1 MEILIIA
8 FLLILN
14 GLFAMYEIA
23 LVSSSKARLE
33 TLSQRGDKR
42 ATTILKML
50 QQPEK
55 ILSTIQV
62 GITLI
67 GIVSGAFGGIAL
79 SDDLA
84 LLLQGYPLLAPF
96 AGTLSVIIVI
106 GLITY
111 FSLVIGELVPK
122 SLALSNPEKIAIFL
136 TPFIVFLT
144 KLAFPF
150 VWLLTVSTVLVKKLM
165 GMNVSSERTMTE
177 DELKF
182 LLKQGSDQ
190 GIIDEQETRMIKD
203 VFRFTDKK
211 ANELMTH
218 RMDVA
223 YLLTDSSREDALK
236 LIAEARFSRYL
247 LCNKSIENVTGIVAV
262 KDLIALLNDNEDF
275 NLQKVASPPLFIP
288 ESMSATRLLET
299 FRHKKTNFGIVVSEY
314 GAVEGIITLHDLT
327 EAILGELPEENEE
340 VEYSLVKRQ
349 DGSYLVDGSMNVYDF
364 MDKMG
369 ILSYDDIENEGF
381 TTLGG
386 LTMHMLGKVPS
397 EGDFFVYKEYRFE
410 VVDMDNSRVDK
421 LLIIKERDVL
431 LRS

>member
-1 MEILIIA
+1 MEILVIA
-8 FLLILN
+8 LLLLLN

-23 LVSSSKARLE
+23 LVSSSRARLE
-33 TLSQRGDKR
+33 TLSQKGDKR
-42 ATTILKML
+42 ARTILNLL

-67 GIVSGAFGGIAL
+67 GIVSGAYGGIAL

-84 LLLQGYPLLAPF
+84 LILSGYPLLEPY
-96 AGTLSVIIVI
+96 AGTLSIITVI

-122 SLALSNPEKIAIFL
+122 SLALSNPEKIALFL
-136 TPFIVFLT
+136 TPFIVLLT
-144 KLAFPF
+144 RIAYPF
-150 VWLLTVSTVLVKKLM
+150 VWTLSISTVLVKKMM
-165 GMNVSSERTMTE
+165 GMNTSKERTITE

-190 GIIDEQETRMIKD
+190 GVIDEQETQMIRD

-211 ANELMTH
+211 AVELMTH
-218 RMDVA
+218 RKDVA
-223 YLLTDSSREDALK
+223 FMLTTMTKEETLAL
-236 LIAEARFSRYL
+236 ISEERFSRYL
-247 LCNKSIENVTGIVAV
+247 LCKGSIEHVTGIVAV
-262 KDLIALLNDNEDF
+262 KDIITLLGNEIEFELNRIATP
-275 NLQKVASPPLFIP
+275 ALFIP
-288 ESMSATRLLET
+288 ESMSANRVLGI
-299 FRHKKTNFGIVVSEY
+299 FREQKTNFGVVVSEY

-340 VEYSLVKRQ
+340 AEFNLVVRH
-349 DGSYLVDGSMNVYDF
+349 DGSILVDGSMNIDDF

-369 ILSYDDIENEGF
+369 ILSYPEIMNEGF

-386 LTMHMLGKVPS
+386 LAMHFLDKVPV
-397 EGDFFVYKEYRFE
+397 EGDFFYYKDYRFE

-421 LLIIKERDVL
+421 ILVKKMEG
-431 LRS
+431 SE

>member
-1 MEILIIA
+1 MEILVIA
-8 FLLILN
+8 LLLLLN

-33 TLSQRGDKR
+33 TLSQKGDKR
-42 ATTILKML
+42 ARTILRL
-50 QQPEK
+50 LLEPEK

-84 LLLQGYPLLAPF
+84 SVLVNYPLLQPYANS
-96 AGTLSVIIVI
+96 LSVVIVI

-122 SLALSNPEKIAIFL
+122 SLALSNPEKIALVL

-144 KLAFPF
+144 RLAYPF
-150 VWLLTVSTVLVKKLM
+150 VWLLTVSTVLVKKLL
-165 GMNVSSERTMTE
+165 GLNAATQRTITE

-190 GIIDEQETRMIKD
+190 GVIDEQETQMIRD

-211 ANELMTH
+211 AIDLMTH
-218 RMDVA
+218 RKDVA
-223 YLLTDSSREDALK
+223 FMLTTMTKEEALG
-236 LIAEARFSRYL
+236 LISEERFSRYL
-247 LCNKSIENVTGIVAV
+247 LCKGSIENVTGIVAV
-262 KDLIALLNDNEDF
+262 KDIITLIGNEIEFELNR
-275 NLQKVASPPLFIP
+275 VASPALFIP
-288 ESMSATRLLET
+288 ENMSANRVLGI
-299 FRHKKTNFGIVVSEY
+299 FRVQKTNFGVVVSEY

-340 VEYSLVKRQ
+340 VEFNLVIRH
-349 DGSYLVDGSMNVYDF
+349 DGSILVDGSMNIDDF

-369 ILSYDDIENEGF
+369 ILSYPEIGNEGF

-386 LTMHMLGKVPS
+386 LAMHFLDKVPD
-397 EGDFFVYKEYRFE
+397 EGDFFFYKDYRFE
-410 VVDMDNSRVDK
+410 IVDMDNSRVDK
-421 LLIIKERDVL
+421 ILVKKIEDNQ
-431 LRS
+431 

>member
-1 MEILIIA
+1 MEILVIA
-8 FLLILN
+8 FLLLLN

-33 TLSQRGDKR
+33 TLSQKGDKR
-42 ATTILKML
+42 AKTILRFL
-50 QQPEK
+50 QEPEK

-84 LLLQGYPLLAPF
+84 IVLGRYPLIQPY

-122 SLALSNPEKIAIFL
+122 SLALSNPEKIALVL
-136 TPFIVFLT
+136 TPFIVFIT

-150 VWLLTVSTVLVKKLM
+150 VWLLTVSTVLVKKLL
-165 GMNVSSERTMTE
+165 GLNAATERTITE

-190 GIIDEQETRMIKD
+190 GVIDEQETRMIKD

-223 YLLTDSSREDALK
+223 YMLTDSTREEALN

-247 LCNKSIENVTGIVAV
+247 VCNKSIENVTGIVAV
-262 KDLIALLNDNEDF
+262 KDLIALVTSDEDF
-275 NLQKVASPPLFIP
+275 DIQKVASPPLFIP
-288 ESMSATRLLET
+288 ESMSATRLLEI
-299 FRHKKTNFGIVVSEY
+299 FRQKKTNFGVVVSEY

-340 VEYSLVKRQ
+340 AEYNLVKRQ
-349 DGSYLVDGSMNVYDF
+349 DGSVLADGSMNIDDF

-369 ILSYDDIENEGF
+369 ILSYSEIENEGF

-386 LTMHMLGKVPS
+386 LAMHFLNKVPT
-397 EGDFFVYKEYRFE
+397 EGDSFVFKDYKFE

-421 LLIIKERDVL
+421 MLVSKADSL
-431 LRS
+431 

>member
-1 MEILIIA
+1 MEILIIS
-8 FLLILN
+8 LLLVLN

-33 TLSQRGDKR
+33 TLSQKGDKR
-42 ATTILKML
+42 AKTILRFL
-50 QQPEK
+50 QEPEK

-84 LLLQGYPLLAPF
+84 SVLIGYPMIQPY
-96 AGTLSVIIVI
+96 AGTLSVVIVI

-122 SLALSNPEKIAIFL
+122 SLALSNPEKIALVL
-136 TPFIVFLT
+136 TPFIVFVT

-150 VWLLTVSTVLVKKLM
+150 VWLLTVSTVLVKKLL
-165 GMNVSSERTMTE
+165 GLNAAAERTITE

-190 GIIDEQETRMIKD
+190 GVIDEQETRMIKD

-223 YLLTDSSREDALK
+223 YMLTSSTREEALS

-247 LCNKSIENVTGIVAV
+247 VCNKSIENVTGIVAV
-262 KDLIALLNDNEDF
+262 KDLIALVTSDEDF
-275 NLQKVASPPLFIP
+275 DLQKVASPPLFIP
-288 ESMSATRLLET
+288 ESMSATRLLEI
-299 FRHKKTNFGIVVSEY
+299 FRQKKTNFGVVVSEY

-327 EAILGELPEENEE
+327 EAILGELPEEN
-340 VEYSLVKRQ
+340 
-349 DGSYLVDGSMNVYDF
+349 
-364 MDKMG
+364 
-369 ILSYDDIENEGF
+369 
-381 TTLGG
+381 
-386 LTMHMLGKVPS
+386 
-397 EGDFFVYKEYRFE
+397 
-410 VVDMDNSRVDK
+410 
-421 LLIIKERDVL
+421 
-431 LRS
+431 

>member
-1 MEILIIA
+1 MEILVIT
-8 FLLILN
+8 LLLFLN

-33 TLSQRGDKR
+33 TLSQKGDKS
-42 ATTILKML
+42 AKTILRLL
-50 QQPEK
+50 QEPEK
-55 ILSTIQV
+55 TLSTIQV

-84 LLLQGYPLLAPF
+84 LVLVRYPLIEPYSDSLAI
-96 AGTLSVIIVI
+96 IIVI

-122 SLALSNPEKIAIFL
+122 SLALRNPERIALFL

-150 VWLLTVSTVLVKKLM
+150 VWLLTASTVLVKKLF
-165 GMNVSSERTMTE
+165 GVNSATERTITE

-190 GIIDEQETRMIKD
+190 GVIDEQETRMIKD

-223 YLLTDSSREDALK
+223 YLMTDSTREDALK

-262 KDLIALLNDNEDF
+262 KDLIALVTAKEDF
-275 NLQKVASPPLFIP
+275 DLQKVASAPLFIP
-288 ESMSATRLLET
+288 ESMSATRLLEI
-299 FRHKKTNFGIVVSEY
+299 FRQKKTNYGVVVSEY

-340 VEYSLVKRQ
+340 VEFNLVKRQ
-349 DGSYLVDGSMNVYDF
+349 DGSILADGSMNIDDF

-369 ILSYDDIENEGF
+369 ILEYSEIENEGF

-386 LTMHMLGKVPS
+386 LAMHFLHKIPT
-397 EGDFFVYKEYRFE
+397 EGDSFVYKEYKFE

-421 LLIIKERDVL
+421 LLVSKKEIT
-431 LRS
+431 

>member
-1 MEILIIA
+1 MEILIIS
-8 FLLILN
+8 LLLMLN

-33 TLSQRGDKR
+33 TLSQKGDKR
-42 ATTILKML
+42 AKTILRLL
-50 QQPEK
+50 QEPEK

-84 LLLQGYPLLAPF
+84 SVLVNYPLIQPY
-96 AGTLSVIIVI
+96 AGSLSVVIVI

-122 SLALSNPEKIAIFL
+122 SLALSNPEKIALVL

-150 VWLLTVSTVLVKKLM
+150 VWLLTVSTVLVKKLL
-165 GMNVSSERTMTE
+165 GLNAATERTITE

-190 GIIDEQETRMIKD
+190 GVIDEQETQMIKD

-223 YLLTDSSREDALK
+223 YMLTDSTREEALN

-247 LCNKSIENVTGIVAV
+247 VCNKSIENVTGIVAV
-262 KDLIALLNDNEDF
+262 KDLIALVTSDEDF
-275 NLQKVASPPLFIP
+275 DLQKVASPPLFIP
-288 ESMSATRLLET
+288 ESMSATRLLEI
-299 FRHKKTNFGIVVSEY
+299 FRQKKTNFGVVVSEY

-340 VEYSLVKRQ
+340 AEYILVQRH
-349 DGSYLVDGSMNVYDF
+349 DGSILADGSMNIDDF

-369 ILSYDDIENEGF
+369 ILSYTEIENEGF

-386 LTMHMLGKVPS
+386 LAMHFLNKVPS
-397 EGDFFVYKEYRFE
+397 EGDSFIFKDYKFE

-421 LLIIKERDVL
+421 LLVSKTDFT
-431 LRS
+431 

>member
-1 MEILIIA
+1 MEILIISI
-8 FLLILN
+8 LLILN
-14 GLFAMYEIA
+14 GIFAMYEIA

-42 ATTILKML
+42 AFTILRLL

-84 LLLQGYPLLAPF
+84 LVLVGYPMLAPY

-122 SLALSNPEKIAIFL
+122 SLALSNPEKIAIIL

-144 KLAFPF
+144 KLAYPF
-150 VWLLTVSTVLVKKLM
+150 VWLLTISTVLVKKLL
-165 GMNVSSERTMTE
+165 GMNSSSDRTITE

-190 GIIDEQETRMIKD
+190 GVIDEQETRMIKD

-223 YLLTDSSREDALK
+223 FMLIDSTKEDALK

-262 KDLIALLNDNEDF
+262 KDLIALVTDQQEFD
-275 NLQKVASPPLFIP
+275 LQKVASPPLFIP
-288 ESMSATRLLET
+288 ESMSANRLLEI
-299 FRHKKTNFGIVVSEY
+299 FRQKKTNFGIVVSEY

-340 VEYSLVKRQ
+340 AEYSLVKRQ
-349 DGSYLVDGSMNVYDF
+349 DGSYLVDGSMNIDDF

-369 ILSYDDIENEGF
+369 ILSYDEIQNEGF

-386 LTMHMLGKVPS
+386 MAMHFLGKIPA
-397 EGDFFVYKEYRFE
+397 EGDFFVFKLLRFE
-410 VVDMDNSRVDK
+410 IVDMDNSRVDK
-421 LLIIKERDVL
+421 LLVTDV
-431 LRS
+431 RNVT

>member
-1 MEILIIA
+1 MEILVIA
-8 FLLILN
+8 FLLLLN

-33 TLSQRGDKR
+33 TLSQKGNKR
-42 ATTILKML
+42 AKTILNLL
-50 QQPEK
+50 QEPEK

-79 SDDLA
+79 SDDMAVVLA
-84 LLLQGYPLLAPF
+84 KYPLTQPY
-96 AGTLSVIIVI
+96 AGVLSVVLVI

-111 FSLVIGELVPK
+111 FSLIIGELVPK
-122 SLALSNPEKIAIFL
+122 SLALSNPEKIALSL
-136 TPFIVFLT
+136 TPFIVFLA

-150 VWLLTVSTVLVKKLM
+150 VWLLTVSTVLVKKVL
-165 GMNVSSERTMTE
+165 GLNKATERTITE

-190 GIIDEQETRMIKD
+190 GVIDEQETRMIKD

-218 RMDVA
+218 RKDVA
-223 YLLTDSSREDALK
+223 YMLTGYSREDALR
-236 LIAEARFSRYL
+236 LISEEHFSRYL
-247 LCNKSIENVTGIVAV
+247 LCNRNIENVTGVVAV
-262 KDLIALLNDNEDF
+262 KDLIALVTSNSEFD
-275 NLQKVASPPLFIP
+275 LQKIATPALFIP
-288 ESMSATRLLET
+288 ESMSAARLLEI
-299 FRHKKTNFGIVVSEY
+299 FRQKKTNFGVVVSEY
-314 GAVEGIITLHDLT
+314 GALEGIITLHDIT

-340 VEYSLVKRQ
+340 AEFDLVVRN
-349 DGSYLVDGSMNVYDF
+349 DGTMLVDGSMNIDDF
-364 MDKMG
+364 MDKVG
-369 ILSYDDIENEGF
+369 IYSYDDIDNEGF

-386 LTMHMLGKVPS
+386 LAMHLLGKVPV
-397 EGDFFVYKEYRFE
+397 ETDIFVYKDYKFE

-421 LLIIKERDVL
+421 LLVSKNER
-431 LRS
+431 S

>member
-1 MEILIIA
+1 MEILVIA
-8 FLLILN
+8 LLLLLN

-33 TLSQRGDKR
+33 TLSQKGNKR
-42 ATTILKML
+42 ARTILNLL
-50 QQPEK
+50 QEPEK

-79 SDDLA
+79 SDDLTGI
-84 LLLQGYPLLAPF
+84 LVKYPMAEPY
-96 AGTLSVIIVI
+96 AGTISVILVI
-106 GLITY
+106 SLITY
-111 FSLVIGELVPK
+111 FSLVFGELVPK
-122 SLALSNPEKIAIFL
+122 SLALSNPEKIALFL
-136 TPFIVFLT
+136 TPFIVLLT
-144 KLAFPF
+144 KLVFPF
-150 VWLLTVSTVLVKKLM
+150 VWILTVSTVLVKKLM
-165 GMNVSSERTMTE
+165 GMNAVNERNITE

-190 GIIDEQETRMIKD
+190 GVIDEQETQMIKD

-223 YLLTDSSREDALK
+223 YMLTDSTREDALK

-247 LCNKSIENVTGIVAV
+247 LCKKSIENVTGIVAV
-262 KDLIALLNDNEDF
+262 KDLIALVTNHDDF
-275 NLQKVASPPLFIP
+275 DLQKVASPPLFIP
-288 ESMSATRLLET
+288 ESMSAAHLLEI
-299 FRHKKTNFGIVVSEY
+299 FRQKKTNFGIVVSEY

-327 EAILGELPEENEE
+327 EAILGELPEENEDT
-340 VEYSLVKRQ
+340 EYSLVKRQ
-349 DGSYLVDGSMNVYDF
+349 DGSILVDGSMNIDDF

-369 ILSYDDIENEGF
+369 ILSYTEVENEGF

-386 LTMHMLGKVPS
+386 LAMHFLGKVPA
-397 EGDFFVYKEYRFE
+397 EGDFFVYKDYRFE

-421 LLIIKERDVL
+421 LLILRERDVL
-431 LRS
+431 

>member
-1 MEILIIA
+1 MEILVIA
-8 FLLILN
+8 LLLLLN

-33 TLSQRGDKR
+33 TLSQKGNKR
-42 ATTILKML
+42 AKTILNLL
-50 QQPEK
+50 QEPEK

-79 SDDLA
+79 SDDMAVVLA
-84 LLLQGYPLLAPF
+84 KYPLTQPY
-96 AGTLSVIIVI
+96 AGTLSIVLVI

-111 FSLVIGELVPK
+111 FSLIIGELVPK
-122 SLALSNPEKIAIFL
+122 SLALSNPEKIALFL
-136 TPFIVFLT
+136 TPFIVFLA

-165 GMNVSSERTMTE
+165 GLNAATERTITE

-190 GIIDEQETRMIKD
+190 GVIDEQETRMIKD

-218 RMDVA
+218 RKDVA
-223 YLLTDSSREDALK
+223 YMLTGYSKEDALS
-236 LIAEARFSRYL
+236 LISEERFSRYL
-247 LCNKSIENVTGIVAV
+247 LCNRNIENVTGVVAV
-262 KDLIALLNDNEDF
+262 KDLIALVTLNSEFD
-275 NLQKVASPPLFIP
+275 LQKIATPALFIP
-288 ESMSATRLLET
+288 ESMSAARLLEL
-299 FRHKKTNFGIVVSEY
+299 FRQKKTNFGVVVSEY
-314 GAVEGIITLHDLT
+314 GALEGIITLHDLT

-340 VEYSLVKRQ
+340 AEFDLVVRN
-349 DGSYLVDGSMNVYDF
+349 DGTMLVDGSMNIDDF

-369 ILSYDDIENEGF
+369 IYSYDDIDNEGF

-386 LTMHMLGKVPS
+386 LAMHILGKIPV
-397 EGDFFVYKEYRFE
+397 ETDIFVYKDYKFE
-410 VVDMDNSRVDK
+410 IIDMDNSRVDK
-421 LLIIKERDVL
+421 LLVSKNEL
-431 LRS
+431 S

>member
-1 MEILIIA
+1 MEILIIS
-8 FLLILN
+8 LLLVLN

-33 TLSQRGDKR
+33 TLSQKGDKR
-42 ATTILKML
+42 AKTILRFL
-50 QQPEK
+50 QEPEK

-84 LLLQGYPLLAPF
+84 SVLIGYPMIQPY
-96 AGTLSVIIVI
+96 AGTLSVVIVI

-122 SLALSNPEKIAIFL
+122 SLALSNPEKIALVL
-136 TPFIVFLT
+136 TPFIVFVT

-150 VWLLTVSTVLVKKLM
+150 VWLLTVSTVLVKKLL
-165 GMNVSSERTMTE
+165 GLNAAAERTITE

-190 GIIDEQETRMIKD
+190 GVIDEQETRMIKD

-223 YLLTDSSREDALK
+223 YMLTSSTREEALS

-247 LCNKSIENVTGIVAV
+247 VCNKSIENVTGIVAV
-262 KDLIALLNDNEDF
+262 KDLIALVTSDEDF
-275 NLQKVASPPLFIP
+275 DLQKVASPPLFIP
-288 ESMSATRLLET
+288 ESMSATRLLEI
-299 FRHKKTNFGIVVSEY
+299 FRQKKTNFGVVVSEY

-327 EAILGELPEENEE
+327 EAILGELPEENEDA
-340 VEYSLVKRQ
+340 EYNLIKRQ
-349 DGSYLVDGSMNVYDF
+349 DGSVLADGSMNIDDF

-369 ILSYDDIENEGF
+369 ILYYSDIENEGF

-386 LTMHMLGKVPS
+386 LAMHLLDKVPT
-397 EGDFFVYKEYRFE
+397 EGDIFEYKGYRFE
-410 VVDMDNSRVDK
+410 VVDMDNSRLDK
-421 LLIIKERDVL
+421 LLVSKMEEIG
-431 LRS
+431 

>member
-1 MEILIIA
+1 MEILVIA
-8 FLLILN
+8 FLLLLN
-14 GLFAMYEIA
+14 GIFAMYEIA

-33 TLSQRGDKR
+33 TLSQKGNKR
-42 ATTILKML
+42 AKTILNLL
-50 QQPEK
+50 QEPEK

-84 LLLQGYPLLAPF
+84 VVLAKYPLTQPY
-96 AGTLSVIIVI
+96 AGALSVVLVI

-111 FSLVIGELVPK
+111 FSLIFGELVPK
-122 SLALSNPEKIAIFL
+122 SFALSNPEKIALTL

-150 VWLLTVSTVLVKKLM
+150 VWLLSVSTVLVKKVL
-165 GMNVSSERTMTE
+165 GLNKATERTMTE

-190 GIIDEQETRMIKD
+190 GVIDEQETRMIKD

-218 RMDVA
+218 RKDVA
-223 YLLTDSSREDALK
+223 YMLTGYSKEDALS
-236 LIAEARFSRYL
+236 LISEERFSRYL
-247 LCNKSIENVTGIVAV
+247 LCDRNIENVTGVVAV
-262 KDLIALLNDNEDF
+262 KDLVAMVTLNSEFD
-275 NLQKVASPPLFIP
+275 LQKIATPALFIP
-288 ESMSATRLLET
+288 ESMSATRLLEL
-299 FRHKKTNFGIVVSEY
+299 FRQKKTNFGAVVSEY
-314 GAVEGIITLHDLT
+314 GALEGIITLHDLT

-340 VEYSLVKRQ
+340 AEFDLVVRN
-349 DGSYLVDGSMNVYDF
+349 DGTMLVDGSMNIDDF

-369 ILSYDDIENEGF
+369 IYSYDDIDNEGF

-386 LTMHMLGKVPS
+386 LAMHLLGKVPV
-397 EGDFFVYKEYRFE
+397 ETDIFVYKDYKFE

-421 LLIIKERDVL
+421 LLVSKNER
-431 LRS
+431 S

>member
-1 MEILIIA
+1 MEILVIA
-8 FLLILN
+8 FLLLLN
-14 GLFAMYEIA
+14 GIFAMYEIA

-33 TLSQRGDKR
+33 TLSQKGNKR
-42 ATTILKML
+42 AKTILNL
-50 QQPEK
+50 LLEPEK

-79 SDDLA
+79 SGDLA
-84 LLLQGYPLLAPF
+84 VVLAKYPMTQPY
-96 AGTLSVIIVI
+96 AGALSVVLVI

-111 FSLVIGELVPK
+111 FSLIIGELVPK
-122 SLALSNPEKIAIFL
+122 SLALSNPEKIALFL

-150 VWLLTVSTVLVKKLM
+150 VWLLTVSTVLVKKLF
-165 GMNVSSERTMTE
+165 GLNSATERTITE

-190 GIIDEQETRMIKD
+190 GVIDEQETRMIKD

-218 RMDVA
+218 RKDVA
-223 YLLTDSSREDALK
+223 YMLTGYSKEDALS
-236 LIAEARFSRYL
+236 LISEERFSRYL
-247 LCNKSIENVTGIVAV
+247 LCDRHIENVTGVVAV
-262 KDLIALLNDNEDF
+262 KDLVAMVTLNSEFD
-275 NLQKVASPPLFIP
+275 LQKIATPALFIP
-288 ESMSATRLLET
+288 ESMSATRLLEL
-299 FRHKKTNFGIVVSEY
+299 FRQKKTNFGAVVSEY
-314 GAVEGIITLHDLT
+314 GALEGIITLHDLT

-340 VEYSLVKRQ
+340 AEFNLVVRN
-349 DGSYLVDGSMNVYDF
+349 DGTILVDGSMNIDDF

-369 ILSYDDIENEGF
+369 IYSYDDIDNEGF

-386 LTMHMLGKVPS
+386 LAMHLLGKVPV
-397 EGDFFVYKEYRFE
+397 ETDIFVYKDYKFE

-421 LLIIKERDVL
+421 LLVSKNER
-431 LRS
+431 S

>member
-1 MEILIIA
+1 MEILIITL
-8 FLLILN
+8 LLILN
-14 GLFAMYEIA
+14 GIFAMYEIA

-33 TLSQRGDKR
+33 TLSQKGDKR
-42 ATTILKML
+42 ARTILKLL
-50 QQPEK
+50 QKPEK

-84 LLLQGYPLLAPF
+84 SVLVSYPLIEPYS
-96 AGTLSVIIVI
+96 GTLSVIIVI

-122 SLALSNPEKIAIFL
+122 SFALSNPEKIAIFL

-150 VWLLTVSTVLVKKLM
+150 VWLLTISTVLVKKML
-165 GMNVSSERTMTE
+165 GMNASVERTITE

-190 GIIDEQETRMIKD
+190 GVIDEQETRMIKD

-223 YLLTDSSREDALK
+223 YMLTDSTREDAFK
-236 LIAEARFSRYL
+236 MIAGTRFSRYL
-247 LCNKSIENVTGIVAV
+247 LCNNSIENVTGIVAV
-262 KDLIALLNDNEDF
+262 KDMIALLSDNEGFD
-275 NLQKVASPPLFIP
+275 LQKIASPPLFIP
-288 ESMSATRLLET
+288 ENMLASRLLEI
-299 FRHKKTNFGIVVSEY
+299 FRQKKTNFGIVVSEY

-340 VEYSLVKRQ
+340 AEYSLVKRQ
-349 DGSYLVDGSMNVYDF
+349 DGSFLVDGSMNIDDF
-364 MDKMG
+364 MDRMG
-369 ILSYDDIENEGF
+369 ILSYAEIENEGF

-386 LTMHMLGKVPS
+386 LAMHFLGKVPI
-397 EGDFFVYKEYRFE
+397 EGDYFIYQDYRFE

-421 LLIIKERDVL
+421 LLVIKEGL
-431 LRS
+431 IL